1 MKSKQSQRTIWVC
14 MKWNRTAF
22 TLVELL
28 VVIAIIA
35 ILISVLLP
43 AVNSAREAARRISC
57 NNNLK
62 QIGYGIANY
71 ESTYN
76 RLPPSG
82 IIEAYENPDYR
93 TGSFEPRRGH
103 IFSWVVLILP
113 YLEESSIYGQFDLKR
128 HILEQ
133 ESEAQAQSISVLMC
147 PSDDAHGRLY
157 QTELTGTKK
166 FAKGNYAAY
175 ATPYHI
181 DLQQVFP
188 GALAAELDRDGSF
201 RRGQSTK
208 KIRDGLSRTISVS
221 EVLTRAE
228 ERDQRGAWALP
239 WCGAS
244 ILSLDAHHRWE
255 NAEQAFDIFNLARV
269 PFLLEDRY
277 PWDSIQTPNKQV
289 GNFDMLYHCD
299 DPADAQLDGMPCG
312 TYSDNDGDGNHYLSA
327 APRSHHMGG
336 VNCMFLDTRV
346 TWLPNEIDPEVM
358 AYLVSAYDGRTDDYR
373 P

>member
-1 MKSKQSQRTIWVC
+1 MKSGQPQHIVVARTR
-14 MKWNRTAF
+14 MNRGF

-35 ILISVLLP
+35 ILISMLLP
-43 AVNSAREAARRISC
+43 AVNSAREAARRLTCTNHI
-57 NNNLK
+57 K
-62 QIGYGIANY
+62 QLGYAIANY
-71 ESTYN
+71 ESTN
-76 RLPPSG
+76 KRLPPSG
-82 IIEAYENPDYR
+82 MIEAHENPDYR

-103 IFSWVVLILP
+103 VYSWIVLILP
-113 YLEESSIYGQFDLKR
+113 YLEEANLYQQFDLKR
-128 HILEQ
+128 PIFLQ
-133 ESEAQAQSISVLMC
+133 ANDAQAQSIDILMC
-147 PSDDAHGRLY
+147 PSDAAENRLY
-157 QTELTGTKK
+157 ESELTGPKE

-208 KIRDGLSRTISVS
+208 MIRDGMSKTISVS

-228 ERDQRGAWALP
+228 QRDQRGAWALP

-244 ILSLDAHHRWE
+244 ILSLDAHHRWKD
-255 NAEQAFDIFNLARV
+255 ASQAHDIFNIARV
-269 PFLLEDRY
+269 PFVLEDRY
-277 PWDSIQTPNKQV
+277 PLDSMQTPNKQV

-299 DPADAQLDGMPCG
+299 DPAGAQLDGMPCG
-312 TYSDNDGDGNHYLSA
+312 TYSDGNGNSNHYLSA
-327 APRSHHMGG
+327 APRSYHTGG

-346 TWLPNEIDPEVM
+346 TWLPDEIDPQVM
-358 AYLVSAYDGRTDDYR
+358 AYLVSAYDGQAVDYN